1 MEKINIIL
9 DKLKEINIIYNNKE
23 LSINSFDNSIFETI
37 NKIYENG
44 NKNNFMISIDDELTV
59 IYMLIFLGIKTYYE
73 NMIDPDKSILD
84 IIQKDEKVCYKGEIY
99 TYCGINEF
107 NKKKYIKL
115 KGNKGL
121 ITKIL
126 LENSFEITIYNGTSS
141 RINKSKH
148 FSSGTN
154 ITKKFISDICNC
166 DINELN
172 GFINSSN
179 LLVMKGK
186 EKLLD
191 IIESI
196 QIKYNDKKIP
206 FTELFTLGY
215 WSSEE
220 NCLIVKNRIKE
231 DLLFNLA
238 SNMSTALD
246 LIINDEKIRNVVV
259 IGDKTYKDS
268 LETEIKRINLYDRI
282 NKLILVGSWEN
293 TTNFSYFISPDNE
306 FYNYL
311 ITEKFLLTNIN
322 FYSKDEFQT
331 KARLQAKNYKLIKNM
346 INKKIINKDV
356 EDVLEVGTGILKIT
370 GHLKNLCVYGESNDH
385 ILQFIK
391 ITYNICSKLESTII
405 PFIYCK
411 ENYENIKSKFEKL
424 KLICSTFDNTRVEY
438 GLMKSIIEIISEII
452 IKLMKKN
459 DKAEELKNIIKS
471 SDGKITLLI
480 KNKDEIKDIE
490 RYLMLQRVSN
500 KVKVIEYK
508 KNIDILSFNNIIIP
522 FYQNDI
528 NIFSSNYLKEVYVVC
543 YRREKYRYK
552 RDESINKK
560 IINEIYKTNKLE
572 CDEDYN
578 NIDIADFD
586 NVEEDTIINKDEM
599 INDIIET
606 NWIRIITS
614 LEGDYS
620 NKSFNGAKSIAKK
633 LVIFKDGKYAF
644 LSENYIV
651 NSIDR
656 VKNDIDIKKIE
667 EIEYGDELIF
677 VVDTVTDRNDIVKD
691 TIEKLL
697 EQIEFKKKYKRYFYN
712 NLFWKEVLINYMEK
726 NFLDEKDIANN
737 FKIYGHTITPLAIKN
752 WLNGNIIGPQNLE
765 HIRVVSD
772 IVKNMKLSEKID
784 EVIIS
789 CKQVRSIQIQIR
801 KAIARMI
808 INSVVSS
815 KSDDY
820 NIYQYVK
827 EVIGDLNNYAYIGEV
842 ISIKDIEQEI
852 PVQNINRLIEGNE

>member
-1 MEKINIIL
+1 MDKTNKIIN
-9 DKLKEINIIYNNKE
+9 KLKEINIIYNNKE
-23 LSINSFDNSIFETI
+23 ISINSFDNIIFQTI
-37 NKIYENG
+37 NNIYESE

-73 NMIDPDKSILD
+73 NMVDPDKNILD

-99 TYCGINEF
+99 TYSGISEF
-107 NKKKYIKL
+107 NEKKYVKL

-121 ITKIL
+121 IRNIL

-141 RINKSKH
+141 RINKSKY

-154 ITKKFISDICNC
+154 ITKKFISDICDC
-166 DINELN
+166 DINKLN
-172 GFINSSN
+172 GFINSST

-206 FTELFTLGY
+206 FTELFPLGY

-231 DLLFNLA
+231 NLLFNVA
-238 SNMSTALD
+238 SNMSIALD

-293 TTNFSYFISPDNE
+293 TTNFSYFTSPNNE
-306 FYNYL
+306 FDNYL
-311 ITEKFLLTNIN
+311 ITEKFLLNKIN
-322 FYSKDEFQT
+322 FYSKDEFET
-331 KARLQAKNYKLIKNM
+331 RSRLQEKNYKLIKNM
-346 INKKIINKDV
+346 INKEIINNNVGD
-356 EDVLEVGTGILKIT
+356 LLGVGTGVLKIT
-370 GHLKNLCVYGESNDH
+370 GYLKNLCVYGESNDY

-391 ITYNICSKLESTII
+391 ISYHICSKIESTII
-405 PFIYCK
+405 PFIYCNS
-411 ENYENIKSKFEKL
+411 NYENIKSKFEKL
-424 KLICSTFDNTRVEY
+424 KMIWSIFDNTRVEY
-438 GLMKSIIEIISEII
+438 GLMKSIIEIINEII
-452 IKLMKKN
+452 IKLMNNNSKS
-459 DKAEELKNIIKS
+459 EELKNIIKS
-471 SDGKITLLI
+471 SNSKFTLLI
-480 KNKDEIKDIE
+480 KNKDEIKEIE
-490 RYLMLQRVSN
+490 RYLMLQRISN
-500 KVKVIEYK
+500 KVKIIEYK

-528 NIFSSNYLKEVYVVC
+528 NIFSSNHLKMVYIVC
-543 YRREKYRYK
+543 YEREKYRYK
-552 RDESINKK
+552 RDENINKK
-560 IINEIYKTNKLE
+560 IINEICKTNKLE
-572 CDEDYN
+572 CNDDYN
-578 NIDIADFD
+578 NLGVADVA
-586 NVEEDTIINKDEM
+586 NIEEDTIINNDEI
-599 INDIIET
+599 INNIIET

-614 LEGDYS
+614 QQGEYS
-620 NKSFNGAKSIAKK
+620 NKSFSGAKSIAKK
-633 LVIFKDGKYAF
+633 IVLFKDGKYTF

-656 VKNDIDIKKIE
+656 IKNDIDIKKIE

-677 VVDTVTDRNDIVKD
+677 VVDTVTDRNDIVKN

-697 EQIEFKKKYKRYFYN
+697 EQIEFKNKYKQYFDN
-712 NLFWKEVLINYMEK
+712 NLFWKEILINYMEK
-726 NFLDEKDIANN
+726 NLLDEKDIANN
-737 FKIYGHTITPLAIKN
+737 FKIYGHNITPLAIKN

-765 HIRVVSD
+765 HIRVIAD
-772 IVKNMKLSEKID
+772 IVKNSKLSEKID
-784 EVIIS
+784 EVILS